1 MPHQNGAAP
10 DHRGDGGEAQSS
22 VLGWLATA
30 TDSRP
35 HNTRLQLVR
44 ADLVGADTAVAAGI
58 TATGQARRGERAM
71 TAVAERRPRSDAD
84 DPTQL
89 RFHPLADSGSSPILG
104 VDPGITGGIAFLFAN
119 RVVAEDIPTA
129 GGEVDVDTLVR
140 RVREMQPALAII
152 ERANAMPKQGVAS
165 TFKYGVAYG
174 ALRTVVALC
183 NIPYRLVT
191 PGKWKTTSASTATR
205 KNRGRWQSNSGR
217 AAGSSHGKK
226 TTGEQRPR

>member
-1 MPHQNGAAP
+1 MTAAANLTINP
-10 DHRGDGGEAQSS
+10 RK
-22 VLGWLATA
+22 
-30 TDSRP
+30 SR
-35 HNTRLQLVR
+35 RLFS
-44 ADLVGADTAVAAGI
+44 A
-58 TATGQARRGERAM
+58 ARRQKDLRRACN
-71 TAVAERRPRSDAD
+71 SD

-89 RFHPLADSGSSPILG
+89 GFHPLADSGSSLILG
-104 VDPGITGGIAFLFAN
+104 VDPGITGGLAFLFAN

-152 ERANAMPKQGVAS
+152 ERANAMPKQGVSS

-191 PGKWKTTSASTATR
+191 PGKWKAHFHLDADKEKSRALAIQLWPGCGYFALKKHHGRAEAALIARYGAETIATNFAARSSENERRPMARTAT
-205 KNRGRWQSNSGR
+205 
-217 AAGSSHGKK
+217 
-226 TTGEQRPR
+226 

>member
-1 MPHQNGAAP
+1 M
-10 DHRGDGGEAQSS
+10 SS
-22 VLGWLATA
+22 DPFGNLVIAT
-30 TDSRP
+30 R
-35 HNTRLQLVR
+35 
-44 ADLVGADTAVAAGI
+44 
-58 TATGQARRGERAM
+58 
-71 TAVAERRPRSDAD
+71 AVAEPR
-84 DPTQL
+84 Q
-89 RFHPLADSGSSPILG
+89 FADSGSSPILG

-191 PGKWKTTSASTATR
+191 PGKWKNHFRLDADKEQSRALAIQFWPGCGYFSR
-205 KNRGRWQSNSGR
+205 KKDHGR
-217 AAGSSHGKK
+217 AEAALIARYGAE
-226 TTGEQRPR
+226 TRNTGVRCHARPR